1 MSKLDYITIANMMHP
16 CMLTI
21 AIGNHKGGV
30 GKTTSALNL
39 GHGLAA
45 TGLRVLLVDCD
56 PQASL
61 VATCGIDET
70 APGLAE
76 VIGGKT
82 PGRVAMRTVIQ
93 ELSPTLHLCPPGAHL
108 GDSEAEAYSRL
119 GRENLLKRA
128 LVDIAGAYDV
138 AVLDCPPSLS
148 LMAVNALTA
157 AQGVIV
163 PTLCSA
169 MDIRKVKDFL
179 ATIEA
184 LRAEINPELELIGV
198 LPVMFDGRLTHH
210 AEIIKAMQAA
220 DWPVLPP
227 IGRSVKVSEA
237 LAMGQSVKQYEPDN
251 ARATEYDQ
259 LTKDVKRWLTK
270 RARQ

>member
-1 MSKLDYITIANMMHP
+1 MVI
-16 CMLTI
+16 I

-39 GHGLAA
+39 GHGLANA
-45 TGLRVLLVDCD
+45 GRRVLLVDCD

-61 VATCGIDET
+61 VTTCGIDEA

-82 PGRVAMRTVIQ
+82 PGRVAMRTVVR
-93 ELSPTLHLCPPGAHL
+93 ELTPALSICPPGAHL
-108 GDSEAEAYSRL
+108 GDSEADAYSRL

-128 LVDIAGAYDV
+128 LADIGQTFDV

-169 MDIRKVKDFL
+169 LDIRKVKDFL
-179 ATIEA
+179 ATIET
-184 LRAEINPELELIGV
+184 LQAEINPGLDLIGV

-210 AEIIKAMQAA
+210 AEIVEVMRAA
-220 DWPVLPP
+220 GWPVLPP

-251 ARATEYDQ
+251 ARAAEYDL
-259 LTKDVKRWLTK
+259 LTEDVNQWLTK
-270 RARQ
+270 RAKRPATY